1 MAFVMIRVDLPN
13 DSVAQ
18 ANTLVE
24 NSSKP
29 HEGVVQLRNLCEAIL
44 AGAKE
49 GEVAV
54 ALRDTTQSITAA
66 GGGSSAT
73 YNLK

>member
-1 MAFVMIRVDLPN
+1 MAFVMIRVELPN
-13 DSVAQ
+13 DSVGQ
-18 ANTLVE
+18 ANTLIKD
-24 NSSKP
+24 SSNP
-29 HEGVVQLRNLCEAIL
+29 HDGLVQLRNLCDAVL

-54 ALRDTTQSITAA
+54 AVRDTTQAITAA